1 MPLQLPIDPQ
11 SEIGVV
17 VREEDDAVVE
27 GQEYSVVEA
36 DVQAISV
43 KADFLDCAGVLGLAP
58 KAEFIGQG
66 EGTDGAALVAVH
78 TARGADHGAVRTG
91 GIEEDAGLEDAPPSV

>member
-17 VREEDDAVVE
+17 VCEEDDAVVE
-27 GQEYSVVEA
+27 GQEHSVVEA

-43 KADFLDCAGVLGLAP
+43 EADFLHRAGVLGLAR
-58 KAEFIGQG
+58 KRNLSGRERELMVQ
-66 EGTDGAALVAVH
+66 LW
-78 TARGADHGAVRTG
+78 
-91 GIEEDAGLEDAPPSV
+91 